1 MEIRNKSQQN
11 GLNVP
16 DATMLP
22 VRCTKDVLDFM
33 TLGHK
38 NRAVGSTALNER
50 SSRSH
55 RFMFVHTKL
64 IIGLDALYNLIV

>member
-1 MEIRNKSQQN
+1 M
-11 GLNVP
+11 P

-55 RFMFVHTKL
+55 RFMFVHIEL
-64 IIGLDALYNLIV
+64 FFGVGAL